1 MGDFYATRLP
11 YSSAWGFHRSVRHP
25 ILKLFAFLAGLIAL
39 VLLLVVGLVVLV
51 VDIVLLPIRLLLRL
65 L

>member
-11 YSSAWGFHRSVRHP
+11 YGSAWGFHRNVGHP
-25 ILKLFAFLAGLIAL
+25 ILKLFALLAGLIAF
-39 VLLLVVGLVVLV
+39 VLLLVVGLVVLI

>member
-11 YSSAWGFHRSVRHP
+11 YASAWGIHRRAGHP
-25 ILKLFAFLAGLIAL
+25 ILKLFAFIVALISF

-51 VDIVLLPIRLLLRL
+51 VDILLLPIRLLLRL